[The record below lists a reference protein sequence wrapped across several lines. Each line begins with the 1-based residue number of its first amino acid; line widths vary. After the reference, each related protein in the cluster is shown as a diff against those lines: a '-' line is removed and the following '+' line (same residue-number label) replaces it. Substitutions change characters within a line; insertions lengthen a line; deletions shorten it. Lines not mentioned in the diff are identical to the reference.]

1 MTIGINTVNKKMLVI
16 LNHPVDQILSESSR
30 KKMDPSKVP
39 VELHPHIPI
48 IQKWSGVVS
57 DMEKYHLMDLAKANP
72 QYMKELRDW
81 VASWTEEQKS
91 AFNAWDKVSKLESN
105 YEFCKFYFM
114 GMVLD
119 GIGLNWPPYS

>member
-1 MTIGINTVNKKMLVI
+1 MPKNTLVT

-30 KKMDPSKVP
+30 RKIDPSKVP
-39 VELHPHIPI
+39 AELHPHIPI

-57 DMEKYHLMDLAKANP
+57 DGEKYQLMDLAQGNP
-72 QYMKELRDW
+72 VYMQELRDW
-81 VASWTEEQKS
+81 LATWTEEHK
-91 AFNAWDKVSKLESN
+91 AAYNAWDKVSKLDSKN

-119 GIGLNWPPYS
+119 GIGLSWPPYS